1 MSETVSV
8 TVLGHSSTRLNSLE
22 MALQEASDFDITR
35 KLLMEGQVDPFEDL
49 PSVTNVVVLDLAD
62 NWQDV
67 LHAITSRSRGHRP
80 PMILVGPDGNS
91 DMMRLALKAGA
102 RDFHAHPINGGELV
116 ESVRQTGNER
126 PDVDGSNQADIV
138 VFASAKGGSGSTALA
153 CSMASALRDRDPEKR
168 ILILDLDFQY
178 GNLPLYFDKGAN
190 PKLALALASNIRIDA
205 TVLDAC
211 TIKTEED
218 IDVLATYYDTVFSPW
233 DVNSQAVGNLLNLL
247 QSRYD
252 HIIADMT
259 RMIDPINFQAIER
272 ASRVC
277 IVMQQNLAG
286 LRYTRQFVG
295 LLRDQGVPNDRLSVL
310 VNRYDR
316 SNVVRKQD
324 IEDAFENHT
333 VFTVPNDYK
342 RMGYATDNAV
352 SVIAKWR
359 SAPVSKTLNNLTKRL
374 WPEPVKARRGLFG
387 RRKSG

>member
-1 MSETVSV
+1 M
-8 TVLGHSSTRLNSLE
+8 
-22 MALQEASDFDITR
+22 
-35 KLLMEGQVDPFEDL
+35 
-49 PSVTNVVVLDLAD
+49 
-62 NWQDV
+62 
-67 LHAITSRSRGHRP
+67 
-80 PMILVGPDGNS
+80 
-91 DMMRLALKAGA
+91 
-102 RDFHAHPINGGELV
+102 
-116 ESVRQTGNER
+116 
-126 PDVDGSNQADIV
+126 
-138 VFASAKGGSGSTALA
+138 
-153 CSMASALRDRDPEKR
+153 
-168 ILILDLDFQY
+168 
-178 GNLPLYFDKGAN
+178 
-190 PKLALALASNIRIDA
+190 ALASNIRIDA